1 MIEAYVLLR
10 VKPGMD
16 RVVFQKVRKLKQVKD
31 LETVYGEYDLLTKIQ
46 VETMDDLDAFI
57 FDTVRTINGVE
68 RTTTLIII
76 EAPTQTRKKKRW

>member
-16 RVVFQKVRKLKQVKD
+16 KLVFQAVKKLKQVTD
-31 LETVYGEYDLLTKIQ
+31 IETVYGEYDLLMKIQ

-57 FDTVRTINGVE
+57 FDSIRTIKGVE
-68 RTTTLIII
+68 RTTTLITI
-76 EAPTQTRKKKRW
+76 EPPS

>member
-16 RVVFQKVRKLKQVKD
+16 RSVFQAVKNLKQVKD
-31 LETVYGEYDLLTKIQ
+31 METLYGEYDLLMKIQ

-57 FDTVRTINGVE
+57 FDTVRTIQGVE
-68 RTTTLIII
+68 RTTTLITI
-76 EAPTQTRKKKRW
+76 EPPS

>member
-16 RVVFQKVRKLKQVKD
+16 RLVFQAVKKLKQVTD
-31 LETVYGEYDLLTKIQ
+31 METVYGEYDLLMKIQ

-57 FDTVRTINGVE
+57 FDSIRTIKGVE
-68 RTTTLIII
+68 RTTTLITI
-76 EAPTQTRKKKRW
+76 EPPS